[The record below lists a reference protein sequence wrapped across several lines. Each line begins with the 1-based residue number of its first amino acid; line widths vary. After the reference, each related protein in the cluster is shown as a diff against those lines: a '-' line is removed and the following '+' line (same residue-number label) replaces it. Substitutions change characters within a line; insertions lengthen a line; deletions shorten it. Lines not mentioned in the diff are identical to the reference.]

1 MVKVTKNN
9 LYYFIISFSKEKES
23 TQVTEK
29 NRRPMQKKTLHGMLA
44 FEWFSFSL
52 GVLFAF
58 MTKKRVSRRL
68 TFIAI
73 WNNKISTSL
82 LGEIMVPPYFH
93 LDPMFSTEIPC
104 FPPDPVFSTPFDF
117 QTPCFPHPGTPY
129 PGTPTS
135 YPGSLAPRFPPS
147 PAKRAVIR
155 WNHWAQSTQHSRRQI
170 ADTLIVAKAT
180 SKWWTYDCHIKI
192 PAENDWKKS
201 YWKLQSPRV
210 NHLFQTLK
218 KPCGGGSTS
227 ISPVRLRVKSL
238 RQFTFFSEFSQG
250 LV

>member
-73 WNNKISTSL
+73 
-82 LGEIMVPPYFH
+82 
-93 LDPMFSTEIPC
+93 
-104 FPPDPVFSTPFDF
+104 
-117 QTPCFPHPGTPY
+117 
-129 PGTPTS
+129 
-135 YPGSLAPRFPPS
+135 
-147 PAKRAVIR
+147 
-155 WNHWAQSTQHSRRQI
+155 
-170 ADTLIVAKAT
+170 
-180 SKWWTYDCHIKI
+180 
-192 PAENDWKKS
+192 
-201 YWKLQSPRV
+201 
-210 NHLFQTLK
+210 
-218 KPCGGGSTS
+218 
-227 ISPVRLRVKSL
+227 
-238 RQFTFFSEFSQG
+238 
-250 LV
+250 